1 MMGQVK
7 LVFIGPEIEMNGKQS
22 IKCMRQNMFS
32 MYHAPFLDLWKF
44 PRLDWMGY
52 TIGYRI
58 RLNSFNPVIEF
69 EM

>member
-32 MYHAPFLDLWKF
+32 MHHARFLDLWKF
-44 PRLDWMGY
+44 PRLDRM
-52 TIGYRI
+52 
-58 RLNSFNPVIEF
+58 
-69 EM
+69 

>member
-22 IKCMRQNMFS
+22 IKCMRQNMFF

-44 PRLDWMGY
+44 PRLDGN
-52 TIGYRI
+52 R
-58 RLNSFNPVIEF
+58 FNLFSPVIGF